1 MTKIWRKN
9 ESERIKEH
17 LQENPG
23 LFSFV
28 SYMYSENTSERQSE
42 GRTPYLNVFDY
53 YRKHPQWLEQKYLE
67 SKNEVQRS
75 QSAL

>member
-23 LFSFV
+23 LFNFV
-28 SYMYSENTSERQSE
+28 IYMYSENTSERQSE
-42 GRTPYLNVFDY
+42 GRTPYLLQEASTMVGT
-53 YRKHPQWLEQKYLE
+53 KIPGVK
-67 SKNEVQRS
+67 K
-75 QSAL
+75 

>member
-9 ESERIKEH
+9 EFERIKEH

-28 SYMYSENTSERQSE
+28 SHMYSENTLERQNE
-42 GRTPYLNVFDY
+42 GRTPYLNMFDY
-53 YRKHPQWLEQKYLE
+53 YRKHPKWLERKYSE

>member
-1 MTKIWRKN
+1 MRKN

-28 SYMYSENTSERQSE
+28 SHMYSENTLERQNE
-42 GRTPYLNVFDY
+42 GRTPYLDVFDY
-53 YRKHPQWLEQKYLE
+53 YGKHPKWLERKYSE

-75 QSAL
+75 RSAL